1 MGECAVLCVDDE
13 QSILN
18 SLRRLLRCEDYQLL
32 IANSGAE
39 GLEILSQQPVHVV
52 ISDLNMP
59 QMSGAEFLEQVSQT
73 YPQTVRLALSG
84 SADAEMILDAVNK
97 GQIYQYLL
105 KPWRDDEL
113 RLSIRQAL
121 ASYDLMSENRTL
133 TDLANQQA
141 QELQKA
147 YEEIKQWNQTLEQ
160 RVEEQTRELQEAYDH
175 LKQAQAQ
182 LLQGEKMAA
191 IGQLAAGV
199 AHEINNPVAF
209 VSSNLNT
216 LGEYLED
223 LKGFLDQNDQAME
236 SLKQLGQPSIQKLVT
251 GVDELKDKLDIDF
264 LMEDL
269 TDIVGE
275 SKSGIERVRNIV
287 QDLKDFAHVDEA
299 ESQFADLNEGI
310 DKTLHLVWNEIKYKA
325 TVEKDYGD
333 IPQISCMPR
342 QLNQVFMNLLVNAA
356 QAIEKDGLIRI
367 KTYADETNIHI
378 EISDNASG
386 IPEESLTKIF
396 DAFFTTKPVGQGT
409 GLGLSISYSIIQKHG
424 GDIRVESEVGAG
436 TTFFITLPIEGVR
449 DEAVSEEVN

>member
-52 ISDLNMP
+52 ISDLNIP

-182 LLQGEKMAA
+182 LE
-191 IGQLAAGV
+191 
-199 AHEINNPVAF
+199 
-209 VSSNLNT
+209 T
-216 LGEYLED
+216 L
-223 LKGFLDQNDQAME
+223 
-236 SLKQLGQPSIQKLVT
+236 
-251 GVDELKDKLDIDF
+251 
-264 LMEDL
+264 
-269 TDIVGE
+269 
-275 SKSGIERVRNIV
+275 ERC
-287 QDLKDFAHVDEA
+287 
-299 ESQFADLNEGI
+299 S
-310 DKTLHLVWNEIKYKA
+310 T
-325 TVEKDYGD
+325 
-333 IPQISCMPR
+333 P
-342 QLNQVFMNLLVNAA
+342 
-356 QAIEKDGLIRI
+356 
-367 KTYADETNIHI
+367 
-378 EISDNASG
+378 
-386 IPEESLTKIF
+386 
-396 DAFFTTKPVGQGT
+396 
-409 GLGLSISYSIIQKHG
+409 G
-424 GDIRVESEVGAG
+424 GDQR
-436 TTFFITLPIEGVR
+436 
-449 DEAVSEEVN
+449 

>member
-1 MGECAVLCVDDE
+1 MGERAVLCVDDE

-18 SLRRLLRCEDYQLL
+18 SLRRLLQREDYQLL

-59 QMSGAEFLEQVSQT
+59 QMSGAEFLEQVSQA

-84 SADAEMILDAVNK
+84 SADAGMILDAVNK

-147 YEEIKQWNQTLEQ
+147 YEEIKEWNQTLEQ
-160 RVEEQTRELQEAYDH
+160 RVEEQTRELQEAYDN

-182 LLQGEKMAA
+182 LLQGERMAA

-223 LKGFLDQNDQAME
+223 L
-236 SLKQLGQPSIQKLVT
+236 ST
-251 GVDELKDKLDIDF
+251 R
-264 LMEDL
+264 
-269 TDIVGE
+269 T
-275 SKSGIERVRNIV
+275 
-287 QDLKDFAHVDEA
+287 
-299 ESQFADLNEGI
+299 
-310 DKTLHLVWNEIKYKA
+310 
-325 TVEKDYGD
+325 
-333 IPQISCMPR
+333 
-342 QLNQVFMNLLVNAA
+342 
-356 QAIEKDGLIRI
+356 
-367 KTYADETNIHI
+367 
-378 EISDNASG
+378 
-386 IPEESLTKIF
+386 
-396 DAFFTTKPVGQGT
+396 
-409 GLGLSISYSIIQKHG
+409 
-424 GDIRVESEVGAG
+424 
-436 TTFFITLPIEGVR
+436 
-449 DEAVSEEVN
+449 